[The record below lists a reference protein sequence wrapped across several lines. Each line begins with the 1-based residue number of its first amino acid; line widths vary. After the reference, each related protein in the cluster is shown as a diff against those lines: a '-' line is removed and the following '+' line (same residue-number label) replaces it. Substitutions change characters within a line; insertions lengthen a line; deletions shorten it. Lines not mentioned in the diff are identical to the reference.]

1 MIRLSPIFSAFL
13 MLLVPVA
20 YLSAADA
27 EAETLRSGVE
37 IGTVNENENA
47 SGNAAETPSGT
58 PDAVSK
64 TAIPPAGIAAGV
76 PWRFSWSLNFEG
88 ILKFVDDKVGFNP
101 LFLYNDKML
110 NRDTF
115 RLNFTMMPSD
125 LYTAVVYTYLNIHLR
140 NIYDAEK
147 PDEGGFLYRNRYGV
161 GWDNRFS
168 FAEDLDLLFGM
179 EYRLDQSNWNSFK
192 HRLAFRTLLQGSGVP
207 GLNWSLEQK
216 LLPFFTR
223 KAAGLSSFETETLV
237 FVGYEFFQAH
247 HPAIKADGYT
257 LTLYNDLYFD
267 TTSYP
272 DGAETEYYLE
282 ESVGIRA
289 GLKDVVRLTLAPT
302 WFFHNLP
309 PYKNVNLLGFKSTAA
324 FVFKTKPIAVDGEL
338 LRAAKTYTLSAS
350 YWGAHNFDRQTWDH
364 LLQVVFGISYPG
376 VTQNRAKTSAP

>member
-1 MIRLSPIFSAFL
+1 MIRKRPTFFCI
-13 MLLVPVA
+13 LLLFFHAMILP
-20 YLSAADA
+20 A
-27 EAETLRSGVE
+27 EDTESDSLRSEDE
-37 IGTVNENENA
+37 IE
-47 SGNAAETPSGT
+47 
-58 PDAVSK
+58 AV
-64 TAIPPAGIAAGV
+64 TDGIAADSAEMMSDAPAAVSVAETKPSVVAAGL

-88 ILKFVDDKVGFNP
+88 VLKFVEDKVGFNP

-168 FAEDLDLLFGM
+168 FSDDLDLLFGL

-192 HRLAFRTLLQGSGVP
+192 HRLAFRTLLEGSGIP
-207 GLNWSLEQK
+207 GLNWSLEQR

-237 FVGYEFFQAH
+237 SVGYEFFQAH
-247 HPAIKADGYT
+247 PEIKANGYT
-257 LTLYNDLYFD
+257 LTVYNDFYFD
-267 TTSYP
+267 STSYP
-272 DGAETEYYLE
+272 DGGSETEYYLE
-282 ESVGIRA
+282 ESVGVRA
-289 GLKDVVRLTLAPT
+289 GLKDIVRLTLAPT

-309 PYKNVNLLGFKSTAA
+309 PYRNVNLLGFKSIAA
-324 FVFKTKPIAVDGEL
+324 FVFKTKPITVDGEL

-364 LLQVVFGISYPG
+364 LLQIVFGISYPG
-376 VTQNRAKTSAP
+376 VTQHSGK